1 MLEQILTSLSS
12 GLEQSPGWALL
23 AAFGWG
29 VVSIVFSPC
38 HLASVP
44 LVVGFISTQ
53 EGASTGRAFR
63 LSLVFSLGVLASIAL
78 IGVIT
83 AALGRLIGDLGSV
96 GNVAVA
102 IVFFVFGLYLMDL
115 VPLNW
120 NLFPSTTRRRGM
132 PAALGLGL
140 VFGIG
145 LGPCSFAF
153 LAPLLM
159 IVFGQA
165 QTDYLLAVGLL
176 GAFALGH
183 CGVIVL
189 AGTAAQ
195 KVQTVVSWG
204 SRAGVTRWVRRVCGA
219 LVVLAGIYLLLR

>member
-1 MLEQILTSLSS
+1 MLEQILSSLTAW
-12 GLEQSPGWALL
+12 LDQSFGWVLL
-23 AAFGWG
+23 AAFVWG

-44 LVVGFISTQ
+44 LIVGFISAQKAT
-53 EGASTGRAFR
+53 TGRAFR

-78 IGVIT
+78 IGAVT
-83 AALGRLIGDLGSV
+83 AALGRLLGDLGQV

-102 IVFFVFGLYLMDL
+102 AVFFVFGLYLMDAL
-115 VPLNW
+115 PLRW
-120 NLFPSTTRRRGM
+120 RNLLPASTKLSGM

-153 LAPLLM
+153 LAPLLVV
-159 IVFGQA
+159 VFGQA
-165 QTDYLLAVGLL
+165 QTEYALAVGLL
-176 GAFALGH
+176 GAYAVGH

-189 AGTAAQ
+189 AGTMANKAQ
-195 KVQTVVSWG
+195 AMVSWG
-204 SRAGVTRWVRRVCGA
+204 STSRVATWVRRTCGA
-219 LVVLAGIYLLLR
+219 LVVLAGVYLIVQ